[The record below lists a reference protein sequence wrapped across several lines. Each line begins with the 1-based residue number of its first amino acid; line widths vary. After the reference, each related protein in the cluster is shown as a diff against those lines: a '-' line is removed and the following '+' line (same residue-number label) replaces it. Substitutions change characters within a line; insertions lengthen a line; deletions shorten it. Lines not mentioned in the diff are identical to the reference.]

1 MEVVGGGQGPR
12 RNSPVLTPA
21 CAGVSAY
28 VVSVCGFVF
37 STKDSTPRAGGKDSD
52 GPPIFQS
59 LPGGLCGK
67 ESASQRRRCRSSPWL
82 GKIPLR
88 RKWQLTPVCLPGE
101 SHGHRRVGYSL
112 GGCGELDMT

>member
-59 LPGGLCGK
+59 LPGGSVVKNPPPNAGDAGPVPGLG
-67 ESASQRRRCRSSPWL
+67 RSP
-82 GKIPLR
+82 
-88 RKWQLTPVCLPGE
+88 
-101 SHGHRRVGYSL
+101 
-112 GGCGELDMT
+112 